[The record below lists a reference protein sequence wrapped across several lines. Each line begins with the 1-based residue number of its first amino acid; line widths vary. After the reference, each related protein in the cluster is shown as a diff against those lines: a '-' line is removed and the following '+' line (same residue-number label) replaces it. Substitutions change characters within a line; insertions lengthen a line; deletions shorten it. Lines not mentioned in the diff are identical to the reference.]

1 MQASNQKTNPGMGGG
16 GHGPGNMSRFMV
28 QKPKNFKL
36 AMKKLISHL
45 KPFYGPILISLAL
58 AAVSTVFNIFGPR
71 LIGDMINL
79 VSAGVTMAGPGSFL
93 TDIDFVALNRLGF
106 ILIGIYV
113 LSYVFNIAQ
122 SFLLTKVTQ
131 RLNQSLRN
139 DISQKINRM
148 PLSYFDSRSYGDIL
162 SVVTNDIDTISNS
175 LNQAVTAM
183 ITSITSMIGILIMM
197 LTISWQLTL
206 VTLAL
211 VPLSILAIKV
221 IMGNARKYFRA
232 QQKTLG
238 DLNGHIE
245 EVYSGHQL
253 IKVFNAKQNVEDEF
267 NTNNEGLESSA
278 YKSQFL
284 SGLMMPVMGFI
295 GNLSYIAVA
304 VYGGYLAANR
314 QLKVGYILSMIQ
326 YNRRFTNPMDQIAQ
340 SLTQL
345 QSAAAAAERVFDFLD
360 EKEMANEANLSKEIT
375 NKAGNIEFKHVK
387 FGYTP
392 ERVIIKDFNLSAK
405 SGQKVAIVGPTGAG
419 KTTLVNLL
427 MKFYEI
433 NDGDIIIDGQS
444 IHSLSRE
451 AVHHQFGMVLQ
462 DAWLFTG
469 TIYDNL
475 RYGNPKAT
483 KEEVKQAAILANI
496 DHFIES
502 LPGGY
507 DHVMT
512 EESGI
517 SSGQKQLLT
526 IARAMVT
533 NAPMLIL
540 DEATSSVDTRT
551 EMLIQKAMDTLMTGR
566 TSFVIAHRLSTI
578 KNADIILVMNEG
590 DIIESGNHDALM
602 QKDGFYAKL
611 YQSQFD
617 RKNQY
622 AAE

>member
-1 MQASNQKTNPGMGGG
+1 MQASNKKTTPVMGG
-16 GHGPGNMSRFMV
+16 GHGPGNMSRFMG
-28 QKPKNFKL
+28 QKPKNFKQS
-36 AMKKLISHL
+36 MKKLIRHL
-45 KPFYGPILISLAL
+45 KPFYKPILISLTL
-58 AAVSTVFNIFGPR
+58 AAASTVFNIFGPR
-71 LIGDMINL
+71 MIGDMINA
-79 VSAGVTMAGPGSFL
+79 VSSGITATGPGNFNV
-93 TDIDFVALNRLGF
+93 DIDFQLINRLGY
-106 ILIGIYV
+106 ILIALY
-113 LSYVFNIAQ
+113 LSSYIFNIAQ

-139 DISQKINRM
+139 DVSQKINRM
-148 PLSYFDSRSYGDIL
+148 PFSYFDTRSYGDVL

-197 LTISWQLTL
+197 FTISWQLTL

-211 VPLSILAIKV
+211 VPLSILAIKI

-238 DLNGHIE
+238 ELNGHIE
-245 EVYSGHQL
+245 EMYSGHEL
-253 IKVFNAKQNVEDEF
+253 IKVFNAKKNVENEF
-267 NTNNEGLESSA
+267 NQNNEILESSA

-295 GNLSYIAVA
+295 GNLSYISVA
-304 VYGGYLAANR
+304 VYGGYLAATN

-326 YNRRFTNPMDQIAQ
+326 YNRRFTQPMDQIAQ

-345 QSAAAAAERVFDFLD
+345 QSAAAAAERVFEFLE
-360 EKEMANEANLSKEIT
+360 EKEMTNESELASEVPNRS
-375 NKAGNIEFKHVK
+375 GNIEFKHVK
-387 FGYTP
+387 FGYTAD
-392 ERVIIKDFNLSAK
+392 RVIIKDFNLNAK
-405 SGQKVAIVGPTGAG
+405 SGQKIAIVGPTGAG

-433 NDGDIIIDGQS
+433 NSGDIIIDGQS
-444 IHSLSRE
+444 IHHLKRE
-451 AVHHQFGMVLQ
+451 AVHKQFGMVLQ

-469 TIYDNL
+469 SIYDNL
-475 RYGNPKAT
+475 RYGNPKAS
-483 KEEVKQAAILANI
+483 KEDIKQAAKLANI

-507 DHVMT
+507 DYVMT

-517 SSGQKQLLT
+517 SSGQRQLLT

-551 EMLIQKAMDTLMTGR
+551 EMLIQKAMDILMKDR

-622 AAE
+622 ATE

>member
-1 MQASNQKTNPGMGGG
+1 MQASKTKQTNQM
-16 GHGPGNMSRFMV
+16 GHGPGNMSRFMG
-28 QKPKNFKL
+28 QKPKNFKQS
-36 AMKKLISHL
+36 MKKLIRHL
-45 KPFYGPILISLAL
+45 KPFHKPILIALIL
-58 AAVSTVFNIFGPR
+58 AAASTIFNIFGPR
-71 LIGDMINL
+71 LIGDMINA
-79 VSAGVTMAGPGSFL
+79 VSAGISAIGPNQF
-93 TDIDFVALNRLGF
+93 DVNIDFNLINRLGF
-106 ILIGIYV
+106 ILIGLYV
-113 LSYVFNIAQ
+113 TSYLFNIAQ

-131 RLNQSLRN
+131 RLNQSFRN
-139 DISQKINRM
+139 EVSQKINRM
-148 PLSYFDSRSYGDIL
+148 PLAYFDTRSYGDVL

-183 ITSITSMIGILIMM
+183 ITSITSMVGILIMM
-197 LTISWQLTL
+197 LTISWELTL

-211 VPLSILAIKV
+211 LPLSILAIKI

-238 DLNGHIE
+238 LLNGHIE
-245 EVYSGHQL
+245 EMYSGHQL
-253 IKVFNAKQNVEDEF
+253 IKVFNAKQNVEGEF
-267 NTNNEGLESSA
+267 IENNEILESSA

-295 GNLSYIAVA
+295 GNLSYISVA
-304 VYGGYLAANR
+304 VFGGFLAATNR
-314 QLKVGYILSMIQ
+314 LEVGYILSMIQ

-345 QSAAAAAERVFDFLD
+345 QSAAAAAERVFEFLD
-360 EKEMANEANLSKEIT
+360 EKEMANESALADSIL
-375 NKAGNIEFKHVK
+375 NKSGNIEFDHVK
-387 FGYTP
+387 FGYTAD
-392 ERVIIKDFNLSAK
+392 RVIIKDFSLSAK
-405 SGQKVAIVGPTGAG
+405 SGQKIAIVGPTGAG

-433 NDGDIIIDGQS
+433 NSGDIIIDGQS
-444 IHSLSRE
+444 IHTLKRE
-451 AVHHQFGMVLQ
+451 AVHQQFGMVLQ

-469 TIYDNL
+469 SIYDNL

-483 KEEVKQAAILANI
+483 KAEVKQAAILANI

-507 DHVMT
+507 DYIMT

-551 EMLIQKAMDTLMTGR
+551 EMLIQKAMDNLMQNR

-590 DIIESGNHDALM
+590 DVIESGNHDALIA
-602 QKDGFYAKL
+602 KDGFYAKL

>member
-1 MQASNQKTNPGMGGG
+1 MQASNNRKPAPGMGG
-16 GHGPGNMSRFMV
+16 GHGPGGMGRFMG
-28 QKPKNFKL
+28 QKPKNFKQ
-36 AMKKLISHL
+36 AMKKLIVHL
-45 KPFYGPILISLAL
+45 KPFYRPILISLIL
-58 AAVSTVFNIFGPR
+58 AAASTVFNIFGPR
-71 LIGDMINL
+71 LIGDMINA
-79 VSAGVTMAGPGSFL
+79 VSDGVSMGGPGSFIV
-93 TDIDFVALNRLGF
+93 DINFELVNRLGF
-106 ILIGIYV
+106 ILIGLYV
-113 LSYVFNIAQ
+113 TSYVFNIAQ

-139 DISQKINRM
+139 DVSTKINRM
-148 PLSYFDSRSYGDIL
+148 PLAYFDSRSYGDVL

-183 ITSITSMIGILIMM
+183 ITAITSMIGILIMM

-211 VPLSILAIKV
+211 LPLSILAIKI

-232 QQKTLG
+232 QQSTLG
-238 DLNGHIE
+238 KLNGHIE
-245 EVYSGHQL
+245 EIYSGHQL
-253 IKVFNAKQNVEDEF
+253 IKVFNAKQNVESEF

-295 GNLSYIAVA
+295 GNLSYISVA
-304 VYGGYLAANR
+304 VFGGYLAATR
-314 QLKVGYILSMIQ
+314 QLQVGYILSMIQ

-360 EKEMANEANLSKEIT
+360 EKEMANEVALADSVV

-392 ERVIIKDFNLSAK
+392 DRVIIKDFNLSAK
-405 SGQKVAIVGPTGAG
+405 SGQKIAIVGPTGAG

-433 NDGDIIIDGQS
+433 NEGDIIIDGQS
-444 IHSLSRE
+444 IHSLRRE
-451 AVHHQFGMVLQ
+451 AVHQQFGMVLQ

-483 KEEVKQAAILANI
+483 KEEVKQAAIMANI

-507 DHVMT
+507 DYVMS

-551 EMLIQKAMDTLMTGR
+551 EMLIQQAMDNLMSTR

-590 DIIESGNHDALM
+590 DIIESGSHDVLM
-602 QKDGFYAKL
+602 AKEGFYAKL

-622 AAE
+622 ATE

>member
-1 MQASNQKTNPGMGGG
+1 MQASNKKTTPVMGG
-16 GHGPGNMSRFMV
+16 GHGPGNMSRFMG
-28 QKPKNFKL
+28 QKPKNFKQS
-36 AMKKLISHL
+36 MKKLIRHL
-45 KPFYGPILISLAL
+45 KPFYKPILISLTL
-58 AAVSTVFNIFGPR
+58 AAASTVFNIFGPR
-71 LIGDMINL
+71 MIGDMINA
-79 VSAGVTMAGPGSFL
+79 VSSGITATGPGNFNV
-93 TDIDFVALNRLGF
+93 DIDFQLVNRLGY
-106 ILIGIYV
+106 ILIALY
-113 LSYVFNIAQ
+113 LSSYIFNIAQ

-139 DISQKINRM
+139 DVSQKINRM
-148 PLSYFDSRSYGDIL
+148 PFSYFDTRSYGDVL

-211 VPLSILAIKV
+211 VPLSILAIKI

-238 DLNGHIE
+238 ELNGHIE
-245 EVYSGHQL
+245 EMYSGHEL
-253 IKVFNAKQNVEDEF
+253 IKVFNAKKNVENEF
-267 NTNNEGLESSA
+267 NQNNEILESSA

-295 GNLSYIAVA
+295 GNLSYIFVA
-304 VYGGYLAANR
+304 VYGGFLAATN

-326 YNRRFTNPMDQIAQ
+326 YNRRFTQPMDQIAQ

-345 QSAAAAAERVFDFLD
+345 QSAAAAAERVFEFLE
-360 EKEMANEANLSKEIT
+360 EKEMTNESELASEVPNRS
-375 NKAGNIEFKHVK
+375 GNIEFKHVK

-392 ERVIIKDFNLSAK
+392 DRVIIKDFNLNAK
-405 SGQKVAIVGPTGAG
+405 SGQKIAIVGPTGAG

-433 NDGDIIIDGQS
+433 NSGDIIIDGQS
-444 IHSLSRE
+444 IHNLRRE
-451 AVHHQFGMVLQ
+451 AVHKQFGMVLQ

-469 TIYDNL
+469 SIYDNL
-475 RYGNPKAT
+475 RYGNPKAS
-483 KEEVKQAAILANI
+483 KEDIKEAAKLANI

-507 DHVMT
+507 DYVMT

-517 SSGQKQLLT
+517 SSGQRQLLT

-551 EMLIQKAMDTLMTGR
+551 EMLIQKAMDILMKDR

-622 AAE
+622 ATE

>member
-1 MQASNQKTNPGMGGG
+1 MQSSKSQKPQAMGG
-16 GHGPGNMSRFMV
+16 GHGPGNMSRFMG
-28 QKPKNFKL
+28 QKPKNFKQSI
-36 AMKKLISHL
+36 KKLIKHL
-45 KPFYGPILISLAL
+45 KPFHTPILISLIL
-58 AAVSTVFNIFGPR
+58 AAASTIFNIFGPR
-71 LIGDMINL
+71 LIGDMINA
-79 VSAGVTMAGPGSFL
+79 VSNGISALGPNTF
-93 TDIDFVALNRLGF
+93 DVNIDFELVNRLGF
-106 ILIGIYV
+106 ILIGLYV
-113 LSYVFNIAQ
+113 TSYVFNIAQ

-131 RLNQSLRN
+131 RLNQSFRN
-139 DISQKINRM
+139 DVSTKINRM
-148 PLSYFDSRSYGDIL
+148 PLSYFDSRSYGDVL

-175 LNQAVTAM
+175 LNQAVTSM
-183 ITSITSMIGILIMM
+183 ITAVTSMIGILIMM

-211 VPLSILAIKV
+211 LPLSILAIKI

-238 DLNGHIE
+238 ALNGHIE
-245 EVYSGHQL
+245 EIYSGHQL
-253 IKVFNAKQNVEDEF
+253 IKVFNAKKNVEGEF
-267 NTNNEGLESSA
+267 IENNDGLESSA

-295 GNLSYIAVA
+295 GNLSYISVA
-304 VYGGYLAANR
+304 VFGGYLAATR

-345 QSAAAAAERVFDFLD
+345 QSAAAAAERVFEFLE
-360 EKEMANEANLSKEIT
+360 EKEMANEANLADEVV

-387 FGYTP
+387 FGYNP
-392 ERVIIKDFNLSAK
+392 DRLIIKDFNLSAK
-405 SGQKVAIVGPTGAG
+405 SGQKIAIVGPTGAG

-433 NDGDIIIDGQS
+433 NSGDIVIDGQS
-444 IHSLSRE
+444 IHSLKRE
-451 AVHHQFGMVLQ
+451 AVHKQFGMVLQ

-469 TIYDNL
+469 SIYDNL
-475 RYGNPKAT
+475 RYGNPKAS
-483 KEEVKQAAILANI
+483 KEDVKNAAVLANI

-507 DHVMT
+507 DYVMS

-551 EMLIQKAMDTLMTGR
+551 EMLIQKAMDTLMENR

-590 DIIESGNHDALM
+590 DIIESGSHDVLM
-602 QKDGFYAKL
+602 AKDGFYAKL

-622 AAE
+622 VTE

>member
-1 MQASNQKTNPGMGGG
+1 MQASKTKQTNQM
-16 GHGPGNMSRFMV
+16 GHGPGNMSRFMG
-28 QKPKNFKL
+28 QKPKNFKQS
-36 AMKKLISHL
+36 MKKLIRHL
-45 KPFYGPILISLAL
+45 KPFHKPILIALIL
-58 AAVSTVFNIFGPR
+58 AAASTIFNIFGPR
-71 LIGDMINL
+71 LIGDMINA
-79 VSAGVTMAGPGSFL
+79 VSDGISAIGPNQF
-93 TDIDFVALNRLGF
+93 DVNIDFNLINRLGF
-106 ILIGIYV
+106 ILIGLYV
-113 LSYVFNIAQ
+113 TSYLFNIAQ

-131 RLNQSLRN
+131 RLNQSFRN
-139 DISQKINRM
+139 EVSQKINRM
-148 PLSYFDSRSYGDIL
+148 PLAYFDTRSYGDVL

-183 ITSITSMIGILIMM
+183 ITSITSMVGILIMM
-197 LTISWQLTL
+197 LTISWELTL

-211 VPLSILAIKV
+211 LPLSILAIKI

-238 DLNGHIE
+238 LLNGHIE
-245 EVYSGHQL
+245 EMYSGHQL
-253 IKVFNAKQNVEDEF
+253 IKVFNAKQKVEGEF
-267 NTNNEGLESSA
+267 IENNEILESSA

-295 GNLSYIAVA
+295 GNLSYISVA
-304 VYGGYLAANR
+304 VFGGFLAATKR
-314 QLKVGYILSMIQ
+314 LEVGYILSMIQ

-345 QSAAAAAERVFDFLD
+345 QSAAAAAERVFEFLE
-360 EKEMANEANLSKEIT
+360 EKEMADESALADTIL
-375 NKAGNIEFKHVK
+375 NKSGNIEFNHVK
-387 FGYTP
+387 FGYTAD
-392 ERVIIKDFNLSAK
+392 RVIIKDFSLSAK
-405 SGQKVAIVGPTGAG
+405 SGQKIAIVGPTGAG

-433 NDGDIIIDGQS
+433 NSGDIIIDGQS
-444 IHSLSRE
+444 IHTLKRE
-451 AVHHQFGMVLQ
+451 AVHQQFGMVLQ

-469 TIYDNL
+469 SIYDNL
-475 RYGNPKAT
+475 RYGNPKVT
-483 KEEVKQAAILANI
+483 KAEVKQAAILANI

-507 DHVMT
+507 DYIMT

-551 EMLIQKAMDTLMTGR
+551 EMLIQKAMDNLMQNR

-602 QKDGFYAKL
+602 AKDGFYAKL

-622 AAE
+622 ATE

>member
-1 MQASNQKTNPGMGGG
+1 MQASKSKQTNQM
-16 GHGPGNMSRFMV
+16 GHGPGNMSRFMG
-28 QKPKNFKL
+28 QKPKNFKQS
-36 AMKKLISHL
+36 MKKLIRHL
-45 KPFYGPILISLAL
+45 KPFHKPILIALIL
-58 AAVSTVFNIFGPR
+58 AAASTIFNIFGPR
-71 LIGDMINL
+71 LIGDMINA
-79 VSAGVTMAGPGSFL
+79 VSDGISAIGPNQF
-93 TDIDFVALNRLGF
+93 DVNIDFNLINRLGF
-106 ILIGIYV
+106 ILIGLYV
-113 LSYVFNIAQ
+113 TSYVFNIAQ

-131 RLNQSLRN
+131 RLNQSFRN
-139 DISQKINRM
+139 EVSQKINRM
-148 PLSYFDSRSYGDIL
+148 PLAYFDTRSYGDVL

-183 ITSITSMIGILIMM
+183 ITSITSMVGILIMM
-197 LTISWQLTL
+197 LTISWELTL

-211 VPLSILAIKV
+211 LPLSILAIKI

-238 DLNGHIE
+238 LLNGHIE
-245 EVYSGHQL
+245 EMYSGHQL
-253 IKVFNAKQNVEDEF
+253 IKVFNAKQKVEGEF
-267 NTNNEGLESSA
+267 IENNDILESSA

-295 GNLSYIAVA
+295 GNLSYISVA
-304 VYGGYLAANR
+304 VFGGFLAATKR
-314 QLKVGYILSMIQ
+314 LEVGYILSMIQ

-345 QSAAAAAERVFDFLD
+345 QSAAAAAERVFEFLE
-360 EKEMANEANLSKEIT
+360 EKEMADESALADGIL
-375 NKAGNIEFKHVK
+375 NKSGNIEFNHVK
-387 FGYTP
+387 FGYTAD
-392 ERVIIKDFNLSAK
+392 RVIIKDFSLSAK
-405 SGQKVAIVGPTGAG
+405 SGQKIAIVGPTGAG

-433 NDGDIIIDGQS
+433 NSGDIIIDGQS
-444 IHSLSRE
+444 IHTLKRE
-451 AVHHQFGMVLQ
+451 AVHQQFGMVLQ

-469 TIYDNL
+469 SIYDNL

-483 KEEVKQAAILANI
+483 KAEVKQAAILANI

-507 DHVMT
+507 DYIMT

-551 EMLIQKAMDTLMTGR
+551 EMLIQKAMDNLMQNR

-602 QKDGFYAKL
+602 AKDGFYAKL

-622 AAE
+622 ATE

>member
-1 MQASNQKTNPGMGGG
+1 MQASNKKTTPVMGG
-16 GHGPGNMSRFMV
+16 GHGPGNMSRFMG
-28 QKPKNFKL
+28 QKPKNFKQS
-36 AMKKLISHL
+36 MKKLIRHL
-45 KPFYGPILISLAL
+45 KPFYKPILISLTL
-58 AAVSTVFNIFGPR
+58 AAASTVFNIFGPR
-71 LIGDMINL
+71 MIGDMINA
-79 VSAGVTMAGPGSFL
+79 VSSGITATGPGNFNV
-93 TDIDFVALNRLGF
+93 DIDFQLINRLGY
-106 ILIGIYV
+106 ILIALY
-113 LSYVFNIAQ
+113 LSSYIFNIAQ

-139 DISQKINRM
+139 DVSQKINRM
-148 PLSYFDSRSYGDIL
+148 PFSYFDTRSYGDVL

-197 LTISWQLTL
+197 FTISWQLTL

-211 VPLSILAIKV
+211 VPLSILAIKI

-238 DLNGHIE
+238 ELNGHIE
-245 EVYSGHQL
+245 EMYSGHEL
-253 IKVFNAKQNVEDEF
+253 IKVFNAKKNVENEF
-267 NTNNEGLESSA
+267 NQNNEILESSA

-295 GNLSYIAVA
+295 GNLSYISVA
-304 VYGGYLAANR
+304 VYGGYLAATN

-326 YNRRFTNPMDQIAQ
+326 YNRRFTQPMDQIAQ

-345 QSAAAAAERVFDFLD
+345 QSAAAAAERVFEFLE
-360 EKEMANEANLSKEIT
+360 EKEMTNESELASEVPNRS
-375 NKAGNIEFKHVK
+375 GNIEFKHVK
-387 FGYTP
+387 FGYTAD
-392 ERVIIKDFNLSAK
+392 RVIIKDFNLNAK
-405 SGQKVAIVGPTGAG
+405 SGQKIAIVGPTGAG

-433 NDGDIIIDGQS
+433 NSGDIIIDGQS
-444 IHSLSRE
+444 IHHLKRE
-451 AVHHQFGMVLQ
+451 AVHKQFGMVLQ

-469 TIYDNL
+469 SIYDNL
-475 RYGNPKAT
+475 RYGNPKAS
-483 KEEVKQAAILANI
+483 KEDIKEAAKLANI

-507 DHVMT
+507 DYVMT

-517 SSGQKQLLT
+517 SSGQRQLLT

-551 EMLIQKAMDTLMTGR
+551 EMLIQKAMDILMKDR

-590 DIIESGNHDALM
+590 DIIESGNHEALM
-602 QKDGFYAKL
+602 QKEGFYAKL

-622 AAE
+622 ATE